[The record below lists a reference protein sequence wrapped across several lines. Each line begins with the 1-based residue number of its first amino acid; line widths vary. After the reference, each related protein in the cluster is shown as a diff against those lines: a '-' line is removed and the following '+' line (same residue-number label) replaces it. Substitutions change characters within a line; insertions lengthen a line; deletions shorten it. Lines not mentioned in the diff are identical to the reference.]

1 MWLEQCGLRVLR
13 CSNEELYNNFDG
25 LLDAIFSACRSRTP
39 LTTPHPRPLSPRR
52 RGARGVTFELSAGYS
67 RSPRGE

>member
-25 LLDAIFSACRSRTP
+25 LLDAIFSACQSRTP
-39 LTTPHPRPLSPRR
+39 LTPDPSPLEDE
-52 RGARGVTFELSAGYS
+52 G
-67 RSPRGE
+67 RGE